1 VSAAQTLP
9 PSCNLTTLRRHAA
22 KLREAGADQA
32 CVVNSEAGLN
42 LGSALLA
49 DLGTPE
55 TDISLLRRGIH
66 EALAVRTAAALPKR
80 NSGSASIDSGEAL
93 VSLSSIDSD
102 SAGDG
107 KGMAHAMS
115 LGASMDAHGGS
126 SGVGEQGKKKK
137 KPEKE
142 TVELFV
148 LDGRMS
154 YGFSML
160 DSRPVSA
167 DVVERPCSDCP
178 LLQNSALL
186 DQPVTAPTAVS
197 VNGGGVSS
205 SGAEPLGNGNSLPA
219 AAAPEAVSAASSA
232 PNHTGSL

>member
-1 VSAAQTLP
+1 
-9 PSCNLTTLRRHAA
+9 
-22 KLREAGADQA
+22 
-32 CVVNSEAGLN
+32 VVNSEAGLN

-80 NSGSASIDSGEAL
+80 KSGSASVDGGEAL
-93 VSLSSIDSD
+93 MSLSSMDSE

-107 KGMAHAMS
+107 KGIAHGLS
-115 LGASMDAHGGS
+115 LGVALDGHGGS
-126 SGVGEQGKKKK
+126 SGGEEQGKKKK
-137 KPEKE
+137 KPKKE

-154 YGFSML
+154 YGFNTL
-160 DSRPVSA
+160 ASRPVSA

-186 DQPVTAPTAVS
+186 DQPATAPTAAA
-197 VNGGGVSS
+197 VNGAGVSS
-205 SGAEPLGNGNSLPA
+205 SGAEALSNGSSLA
-219 AAAPEAVSAASSA
+219 AAAAAEAVSAASSS
-232 PNHTGSL
+232 PNNSGSL